1 MKKEQIVDFTRR
13 ISQANRSGLVVVMY
27 DIFFTYLDDARAA
40 YDAADWD
47 AYKEALRRAQRAID
61 ELISQLNFSY
71 DMAMNLYSESMCSA
85 EIRSQSL
92 STREIWQMPR
102 MPAAS

>member
-61 ELISQLNFSY
+61 ELIS
-71 DMAMNLYSESMCSA
+71 A

>member
-40 YDAADWD
+40 YDAAD
-47 AYKEALRRAQRAID
+47 AANPNQR
-61 ELISQLNFSY
+61 
-71 DMAMNLYSESMCSA
+71 
-85 EIRSQSL
+85 
-92 STREIWQMPR
+92 
-102 MPAAS
+102 

>member
-40 YDAADWD
+40 YDAAYWD
-47 AYKEALRRAQRAID
+47 EKHCGER
-61 ELISQLNFSY
+61 
-71 DMAMNLYSESMCSA
+71 SA
-85 EIRSQSL
+85 RL
-92 STREIWQMPR
+92 TN
-102 MPAAS
+102 